1 MTISETIKCRVE
13 FQLAAQPFQAGEVA
27 IVGAGPGDPGLLT
40 LRALMLIQEADV
52 VVYDRLVSP
61 RIMDMVNPR
70 AERIHVGKAS
80 GCHYVPQED
89 TNELLVQLA
98 VKQHRVVRLKGGD
111 PYIFGRGGEE
121 AEFLVDNNIDFF
133 VVPGITSAAGCASYC
148 GIPLTHRDYAQSVT
162 FVTGHRKA
170 DHGLDLNWKA
180 LAAPGQ
186 TRVFYM
192 GLHNAPVIVQELTAN
207 GLSGDCPVALVE
219 RGTTP
224 HQHMSVTTLDN
235 LVETIRI
242 EGFEPPTLIIVG
254 EVVQLA
260 TKLAQPA
267 LVGWNSA
274 LIGPAAIT
282 PVQPFARTK
291 QA

>member
-1 MTISETIKCRVE
+1 MTTSQRKKCLVE
-13 FQLAAQPFQAGEVA
+13 FQLAEHPLRAGEVA

-40 LRALMLIQEADV
+40 LRALMLIQQADAI
-52 VVYDRLVSP
+52 VYDRLVSSQ
-61 RIMDMVNPR
+61 IMELANPA

-98 VKQHRVVRLKGGD
+98 VKQRRVVRLKGGD

-121 AEFLVDNNIDFF
+121 AEFLVDNHIGFQ

-148 GIPLTHRDYAQSVT
+148 GIPLTHRDYSQSVT

-170 DHGLDLNWKA
+170 DQSLELNWRV

-192 GLHNAPVIVQELTAN
+192 GLHNAPTIVRELTAH
-207 GLSGDCPVALVE
+207 GLPGDCPVALVE

-224 HQHMSVTTLDN
+224 EQRMAVTTLAN
-235 LVETIRI
+235 LEAAIAR
-242 EGFEPPTLIIVG
+242 EAFQPPTLIIVG
-254 EVVQLA
+254 EVVRLA
-260 TKLAQPA
+260 DKLAQPA
-267 LVGWNSA
+267 STGWSSMKNKTLA
-274 LIGPAAIT
+274 AVAGGRPA
-282 PVQPFARTK
+282 
-291 QA
+291 

>member
-1 MTISETIKCRVE
+1 MTTSQRKKCLVE
-13 FQLAAQPFQAGEVA
+13 FQLAEQPLRVGEVA

-40 LRALMLIQEADV
+40 LRALMLIQQADAI
-52 VVYDRLVSP
+52 VYDRLVSP
-61 RIMDMVNPR
+61 QIMELVNPA
-70 AERIHVGKAS
+70 AECIHVGKAS

-98 VKQHRVVRLKGGD
+98 VKQRRVVRLKGGD

-121 AEFLVDNNIDFF
+121 AEFLVDNDIDFQ

-148 GIPLTHRDYAQSVT
+148 GIPLTHRDYSQSVT

-170 DHGLDLNWKA
+170 DQSLDLNWRV

-192 GLHNAPVIVQELTAN
+192 GLHNAPTIVRELIAH
-207 GLSGDCPVALVE
+207 GLPGDCPVALVE

-224 HQHMSVTTLDN
+224 QQHMAVTTLEN
-235 LVETIRI
+235 LEATILN
-242 EGFEPPTLIIVG
+242 EGFQPPTLIIVG
-254 EVVQLA
+254 EVVRLA
-260 TKLAQPA
+260 EKLAQPTA
-267 LVGWNSA
+267 AGWQTGHNSA
-274 LIGPAAIT
+274 MAASAGGRPA
-282 PVQPFARTK
+282 
-291 QA
+291 

>member
-1 MTISETIKCRVE
+1 MTTSQKKKCLVE
-13 FQLAAQPFQAGEVA
+13 FQLAEQPFRAGEVA

-40 LRALMLIQEADV
+40 LRALMLIQQADAI
-52 VVYDRLVSP
+52 VYDRLVSP
-61 RIMDMVNPR
+61 QIMELVNPN
-70 AERIHVGKAS
+70 AECIHVGKAS

-98 VKQHRVVRLKGGD
+98 EKQRRVVRLKGGD

-121 AEFLVDNNIDFF
+121 AEFLVDNDIDFL

-170 DHGLDLNWKA
+170 DHAFELNWEV
-180 LAAPGQ
+180 LAAPDQ

-192 GLHNAPVIVQELTAN
+192 GLHNAPTIVRELTAH

-224 HQHMSVTTLDN
+224 QQHMAVTTLHKLED
-235 LVETIRI
+235 TIRM
-242 EGFEPPTLIIVG
+242 EGFQPPTLIIVG

-260 TKLAQPA
+260 EKLAQPA
-267 LVGWNSA
+267 KAGWNHYQRSN
-274 LIGPAAIT
+274 LET
-282 PVQPFARTK
+282 QCNSL
-291 QA
+291 

>member
-1 MTISETIKCRVE
+1 MTNGKHKKCLVE
-13 FQLAAQPFQAGEVA
+13 FQLAEPPLRAGEVA

-40 LRALMLIQEADV
+40 LRALMLIRQADAL
-52 VVYDRLVSP
+52 VYDRLVSP
-61 RIMDMVNPR
+61 QIMELASPT

-80 GCHYVPQED
+80 GCHYVPQEE

-98 VKQHRVVRLKGGD
+98 RQQRRVVRLKGGD

-121 AEFLVDNNIDFF
+121 AEFLVDHKIDFL

-162 FVTGHRKA
+162 FVTGHRKS
-170 DHGLDLNWKA
+170 DHCLELNWPV

-192 GLHNAPVIVQELTAN
+192 GLHNAPTIVRELTAH
-207 GLSGDCPVALVE
+207 GLSASCPVALVE

-224 HQHMSVTTLDN
+224 QQHMAVTTLAGLAD
-235 LVETIRI
+235 TIAR
-242 EGFEPPTLIIVG
+242 EGFQPPTLIIVG
-254 EVVQLA
+254 EVVALA
-260 TKLAQPA
+260 GKLAKSVATGQGSAPVTAAQRPVAA
-267 LVGWNSA
+267 L
-274 LIGPAAIT
+274 
-282 PVQPFARTK
+282 PVR
-291 QA
+291 

>member
-1 MTISETIKCRVE
+1 MIISQGKKCLVE
-13 FQLAAQPFQAGEVA
+13 FQMAEQPLRAGEVA

-40 LRALMLIQEADV
+40 LRALMLIQQADAIL
-52 VVYDRLVSP
+52 YDRLVSP
-61 RIMDMVNPR
+61 QIMELVNPA

-80 GCHYVPQED
+80 GCHFVSQED
-89 TNELLVQLA
+89 TNALLVQLA
-98 VKQHRVVRLKGGD
+98 LKRRRVVRLKGGD

-121 AEFLVDNNIDFF
+121 AEFLVDNNIPFQ

-148 GIPLTHRDYAQSVT
+148 GIPLTHRDHSQSVT

-170 DHGLDLNWKA
+170 DDTLELNWSV

-192 GLHNAPVIVQELTAN
+192 GLHNAPTIVRELIAH

-224 HQHMSVTTLDN
+224 QQHMAVTTLLD
-235 LVETIRI
+235 LEATIIR
-242 EGFEPPTLIIVG
+242 ENFQPPTLIIVG
-254 EVVQLA
+254 EVVRLA
-260 TKLAQPA
+260 DKLAQPA
-267 LVGWNSA
+267 VSGWQRGQCDAVAASA
-274 LIGPAAIT
+274 GGRPA
-282 PVQPFARTK
+282 
-291 QA
+291 

>member
-1 MTISETIKCRVE
+1 MTISQRKKCLVE
-13 FQLAAQPFQAGEVA
+13 FQLAEQPFRAGEVA

-40 LRALMLIQEADV
+40 LRALMLIQQADA

-61 RIMDMVNPR
+61 QIMELVNPL
-70 AERIHVGKAS
+70 AERFHVGKAS
-80 GCHYVPQED
+80 GCHSVPQED

-98 VKQHRVVRLKGGD
+98 IKQRRVVRLKGGD

-121 AEFLVDNNIDFF
+121 AEFLVENDIDFL
-133 VVPGITSAAGCASYC
+133 VVPGITSASGCASYC

-170 DHGLDLNWKA
+170 DHAFELNWKV

-192 GLHNAPVIVQELTAN
+192 GLHNAPTIVRELTAH

-219 RGTTP
+219 RGTTSQ
-224 HQHMSVTTLDN
+224 QHMAVTTLTN
-235 LVETIRI
+235 LEQTIAM
-242 EGFEPPTLIIVG
+242 EGFQPPTLIIVG

-260 TKLAQPA
+260 EKLAQPVQA
-267 LVGWNSA
+267 GWDSA
-274 LIGPAAIT
+274 LTSLAAAHATLRPA
-282 PVQPFARTK
+282 
-291 QA
+291 

>member
-1 MTISETIKCRVE
+1 MTTSQRKKCLVE
-13 FQLAAQPFQAGEVA
+13 FQLAEQPLRAGEVA

-40 LRALMLIQEADV
+40 LRALMLIQQADAI
-52 VVYDRLVSP
+52 VYDRLVSP
-61 RIMDMVNPR
+61 QIMELVNPA

-89 TNELLVQLA
+89 TNVLLVQLA
-98 VKQHRVVRLKGGD
+98 IKQRRVVRLKGGD

-121 AEFLVDNNIDFF
+121 AEFLVENHIDFQ

-170 DHGLDLNWKA
+170 DQSLELNWRV

-192 GLHNAPVIVQELTAN
+192 GLHNAPTIVGELMAH
-207 GLSGDCPVALVE
+207 GLPGNCPVALVE

-224 HQHMSVTTLDN
+224 QQHMAVTTLAD
-235 LVETIRI
+235 LEATILR
-242 EGFEPPTLIIVG
+242 EAFQPPTLIIVG
-254 EVVQLA
+254 EVVRLA
-260 TKLAQPA
+260 EKLAQPA
-267 LVGWNSA
+267 TAGWHSGRSEAIAASA
-274 LIGPAAIT
+274 GGRPA
-282 PVQPFARTK
+282 
-291 QA
+291 

>member
-1 MTISETIKCRVE
+1 MTTSQRKKCLVE
-13 FQLAAQPFQAGEVA
+13 FQLAEQPLRAGEVA

-40 LRALMLIQEADV
+40 LRALMLIQQADAI
-52 VVYDRLVSP
+52 VYDRLVSP
-61 RIMDMVNPR
+61 QIMELVNPA

-98 VKQHRVVRLKGGD
+98 VKQRRVVRLKGGD

-121 AEFLVDNNIDFF
+121 AEFLADNHIDFQ

-148 GIPLTHRDYAQSVT
+148 GIPLTHRDYSQSVT

-170 DHGLDLNWKA
+170 DQSLELNWRV

-192 GLHNAPVIVQELTAN
+192 GLHNAPTIVRDLIGH
-207 GLSGDCPVALVE
+207 GLPADTPVALVE

-224 HQHMSVTTLDN
+224 QQHMTVTTL
-235 LVETIRI
+235 LELEATIAR
-242 EGFEPPTLIIVG
+242 EGFQPPTLIIVG
-254 EVVQLA
+254 EVVRLA
-260 TKLAQPA
+260 EKLAQPTA
-267 LVGWNSA
+267 AGWCISQPEA
-274 LIGPAAIT
+274 SAAIAGGR
-282 PVQPFARTK
+282 PA
-291 QA
+291 

>member
-1 MTISETIKCRVE
+1 MNTHPHKKCLVE
-13 FQLAAQPFQAGEVA
+13 FQMAEQPLRVGEVA

-40 LRALMLIQEADV
+40 LRALMLIQQADAI
-52 VVYDRLVSP
+52 VYDRLVSP
-61 RIMDMVNPR
+61 EIMELVNPK
-70 AERIHVGKAS
+70 AELIHVGKAS
-80 GCHYVPQED
+80 GCHYVAQEE

-98 VKQHRVVRLKGGD
+98 VRQHRVVRLKGGD

-121 AEFLVDNNIDFF
+121 AEFLVENDIDFQ

-170 DHGLDLNWKA
+170 DQTLELNWQV

-192 GLHNAPVIVQELTAN
+192 GLHNAPTIVRELTAH

-224 HQHMSVTTLDN
+224 QQHMAVTTLAA
-235 LVETIRI
+235 LETAIAR
-242 EGFEPPTLIIVG
+242 ESFQPPTLIIVG
-254 EVVQLA
+254 EVVKLA
-260 TKLAQPA
+260 ESLAQPA
-267 LVGWNSA
+267 RSGWTSAPAQHSA
-274 LIGPAAIT
+274 LSAGGRPA
-282 PVQPFARTK
+282 
-291 QA
+291 

>member
-1 MTISETIKCRVE
+1 MSTNPRKKCLVE
-13 FQLAAQPFQAGEVA
+13 FQLAEQPLKAGEVA

-40 LRALMLIQEADV
+40 LRALMLIQQADA

-61 RIMDMVNPR
+61 EIMELVNPA
-70 AERIHVGKAS
+70 AEHIHVGKAS

-98 VKQHRVVRLKGGD
+98 VRQHRVVRLKGGD

-121 AEFLVDNNIDFF
+121 AEFLVENDIDFQ

-170 DHGLDLNWKA
+170 DQALELNWQV

-192 GLHNAPVIVQELTAN
+192 GLHNAPTIVRELTAH
-207 GLSGDCPVALVE
+207 GLPGDCPVALVE

-224 HQHMSVTTLDN
+224 QQHMAVTTLSE
-235 LVETIRI
+235 LEATIIR
-242 EGFEPPTLIIVG
+242 EGFQPPTLIIVG
-254 EVVQLA
+254 EVVKLA
-260 TKLAQPA
+260 QSLAQPA
-267 LVGWNSA
+267 RSGWTGVPTQHSA
-274 LIGPAAIT
+274 LSAGGRPA
-282 PVQPFARTK
+282 
-291 QA
+291 

>member
-1 MTISETIKCRVE
+1 MTISQRKKCLVE
-13 FQLAAQPFQAGEVA
+13 FQLAEQPLRAGEVA

-40 LRALMLIQEADV
+40 LRALMLIQQADAV
-52 VVYDRLVSP
+52 LYDRLVSP
-61 RIMDMVNPR
+61 QIMELVNPT

-80 GCHYVPQED
+80 GCHFVSQED

-98 VKQHRVVRLKGGD
+98 VKQRRVVRLKGGD

-121 AEFLVDNNIDFF
+121 AEFLVENNIGFQ

-148 GIPLTHRDYAQSVT
+148 GIPLTHRDYSQSVT

-170 DHGLDLNWKA
+170 DQSLELNWQV

-192 GLHNAPVIVQELTAN
+192 GLHNAPTIVRELIAH

-224 HQHMSVTTLDN
+224 QQHMAVTTLN
-235 LVETIRI
+235 GLEATIVR
-242 EGFEPPTLIIVG
+242 ENFQPPTLIIVG
-254 EVVQLA
+254 EVVRLA
-260 TKLAQPA
+260 ETLAQPA
-267 LVGWNSA
+267 IAGWQRGQSA
-274 LIGPAAIT
+274 TVAVSAGGLPA
-282 PVQPFARTK
+282 
-291 QA
+291 

>member
-1 MTISETIKCRVE
+1 MTTSQRKKCLVE
-13 FQLAAQPFQAGEVA
+13 FQLAEQPLRAGEVA

-40 LRALMLIQEADV
+40 LRALMLIQQADAI
-52 VVYDRLVSP
+52 VYDRLVSP
-61 RIMDMVNPR
+61 QIMELVNPA

-98 VKQHRVVRLKGGD
+98 VKQRRVVRLKGGD

-121 AEFLVDNNIDFF
+121 AEFLVENHIDFL

-170 DHGLDLNWKA
+170 DQSLELNWRV
-180 LAAPGQ
+180 LAAPDQ

-192 GLHNAPVIVQELTAN
+192 GLHNAPTIVRELMAH
-207 GLSGDCPVALVE
+207 GLPGDCPVALVE

-224 HQHMSVTTLDN
+224 QQHMAVTSLAD
-235 LVETIRI
+235 LEATILR
-242 EGFEPPTLIIVG
+242 EAFQPPTLIIVG
-254 EVVQLA
+254 EVVGLA
-260 TKLAQPA
+260 EKLAQPA
-267 LVGWNSA
+267 AAGWHCGHSEAIAASA
-274 LIGPAAIT
+274 GGRPA
-282 PVQPFARTK
+282 
-291 QA
+291 

>member
-1 MTISETIKCRVE
+1 MTLIQNKKCLVE
-13 FQLAAQPFQAGEVA
+13 FQLAEQPLQTGVVA

-40 LRALMLIQEADV
+40 LRALMLIQQADV

-61 RIMDMVNPR
+61 QIMELINPL

-80 GCHYVPQED
+80 GCHYVAQED

-98 VKQHRVVRLKGGD
+98 IKQRRVVRLKGGD

-121 AEFLVDNNIDFF
+121 AEFLVDNNIDFL

-148 GIPLTHRDYAQSVT
+148 GIPLTHRGYAQSVT

-170 DHGLDLNWKA
+170 DHAFELNWKA
-180 LAAPGQ
+180 LAAPEQ
-186 TRVFYM
+186 TLVFYM
-192 GLHNAPVIVQELTAN
+192 GLHNAPTIVRELIAH
-207 GLSGDCPVALVE
+207 GLSGNSPVALVE

-224 HQHMSVTTLDN
+224 EQHMAVTTLHK
-235 LVETIRI
+235 LEETIGA
-242 EGFEPPTLIIVG
+242 EGFQPPTLIIVG

-260 TKLAQPA
+260 EKLAQPA
-267 LVGWNSA
+267 QAGWNSA
-274 LIGPAAIT
+274 LTGPAAAT
-282 PVQPFARTK
+282 AAQRPA
-291 QA
+291 

>member
-1 MTISETIKCRVE
+1 MTTSQRKKCLVE
-13 FQLAAQPFQAGEVA
+13 FQLAEQPLRPGEVA

-40 LRALMLIQEADV
+40 LRALMLIQQADAI
-52 VVYDRLVSP
+52 VYDRLVSP
-61 RIMDMVNPR
+61 QIMELVNPS

-98 VKQHRVVRLKGGD
+98 VKQRRVVRLKGGD

-121 AEFLVDNNIDFF
+121 AEFLVDNHIDFL

-148 GIPLTHRDYAQSVT
+148 GIPLTHRDYSQSVT

-170 DHGLDLNWKA
+170 DQSLELNWRV

-192 GLHNAPVIVQELTAN
+192 GLSNAPTIVRELMAH
-207 GLSGDCPVALVE
+207 GLPGDCPAALIE

-224 HQHMSVTTLDN
+224 QQHMAVTTLAE
-235 LVETIRI
+235 LEATILR
-242 EGFEPPTLIIVG
+242 EGFQPPTLIIVG
-254 EVVQLA
+254 EVVHLA
-260 TKLAQPA
+260 DKLAQPA
-267 LVGWNSA
+267 TAGWYSSQNEPMA
-274 LIGPAAIT
+274 ARAGGGPA
-282 PVQPFARTK
+282 
-291 QA
+291 